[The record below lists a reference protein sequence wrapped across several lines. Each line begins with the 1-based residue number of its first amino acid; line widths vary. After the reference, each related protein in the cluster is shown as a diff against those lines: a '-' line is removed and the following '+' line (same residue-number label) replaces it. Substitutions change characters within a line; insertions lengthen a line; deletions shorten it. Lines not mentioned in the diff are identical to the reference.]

1 MLYGTKKNAGNEQVN
16 EVQMSFLNHKN
27 ICDLLNKRKALTE
40 GTISSNICPK
50 IQKLFKS
57 HENTHIPS

>member
-27 ICDLLNKRKALTE
+27 ICDLLNERKALTE

-50 IQKLFKS
+50 NPKLFKS
-57 HENTHIPS
+57 HENTRIPS